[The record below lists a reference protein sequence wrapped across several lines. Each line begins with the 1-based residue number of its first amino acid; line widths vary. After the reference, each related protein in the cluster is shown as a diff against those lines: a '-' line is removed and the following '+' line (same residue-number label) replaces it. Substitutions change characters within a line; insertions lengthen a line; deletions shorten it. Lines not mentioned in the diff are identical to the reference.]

1 MKESTLDV
9 TNEIDNNLSVK
20 ILRAE
25 IAQLMA
31 EAIDKSNMTRKEIAD
46 SMSNLLGKKFSKY
59 MLDAYTSKS
68 RQEHI
73 PPLDVAIAF
82 DTATKQNILCEYFS
96 EKLDGK
102 FLANNELPIYH
113 LGKITKEKE
122 LLLSKEKKIKL
133 ANGILSEDVMKNV
146 SFEMLEEES
155 NTYQHILAWLI
166 ANCES
171 NEGINFLRG
180 QANDW
185 ESTESSKQ
193 KYNHM
198 IKTLD
203 DIREI
208 ALIYREIQKKE

>member
-1 MKESTLDV
+1 MKECVLDV
-9 TNEIDNNLSVK
+9 ISEVNNNLSVK
-20 ILRAE
+20 ILREE

-31 EAIDKSNMTRKEIAD
+31 EAIDKSNMTRKDIAD
-46 SMSNLLGKKFSKY
+46 SMSNLLGRKFSKY

-68 RQEHI
+68 RQEHT

-82 DTATKQNILCEYFS
+82 DTVTKQNILCEYFS

-133 ANGILSEDVMKNV
+133 DNGILSEDVMTNV
-146 SFEMLEEES
+146 SVEMLEEETH
-155 NTYQHILAWLI
+155 TYQYILAWLI

-180 QANDW
+180 QANEW
-185 ESTESSKQ
+185 ESSESSKQ
-193 KYNHM
+193 KNDHM
-198 IKTLD
+198 TKTFD
-203 DIREI
+203 DIRKL
-208 ALIYREIQKKE
+208 ALIYRELQKKE